1 MVEEL
6 DERGDEGAI
15 EQPDEGLAADEA
27 QQEHNVENE
36 ADFHH
41 ICVVLSILL
50 FLGEIIV
57 PIENF

>member
-15 EQPDEGLAADEA
+15 EEPDEGLAANEA
-27 QQEHNVENE
+27 EQEHDVENE

-41 ICVVLSILL
+41 ICVVLSQ
-50 FLGEIIV
+50 F
-57 PIENF
+57 